1 MRRLS
6 REPLYKQYVLR
17 RLIQKLPDSKRA
29 MSGLRIAALT
39 LALLALPL
47 PGPVLA
53 GDFED
58 GMQFVLA
65 KDYAKAVESFKK
77 AAAQGNAD
85 AQFNLG
91 VLYSRGRG
99 VTQDYEQAA
108 NWFRKA
114 AEQGDVPAQS
124 MLGFI
129 YLKGQGVRQDY
140 QQAMFWYLRA

>member
-1 MRRLS
+1 
-6 REPLYKQYVLR
+6 
-17 RLIQKLPDSKRA
+17 
-29 MSGLRIAALT
+29 MSGLRIAALA

-47 PGPVLA
+47 PVPVLA

-91 VLYSRGRG
+91 VHIFARPGCSPGLRTGCELVSQGGGAGRYSG
-99 VTQDYEQAA
+99 TI
-108 NWFRKA
+108 
-114 AEQGDVPAQS
+114 DVGLHIS
-124 MLGFI
+124 
-129 YLKGQGVRQDY
+129 
-140 QQAMFWYLRA
+140 